1 MWLDPKEMSE
11 WAYNECKENYWNSE
25 LLEILKPLITDK
37 YWVKQYCWKINA
49 DWDMLKKG
57 WPKCKDDKY
66 ECFKK
71 EGRAKGIW
79 EFRLKTP
86 KDIFYETAERFFRD
100 YENKIEEMRVRQ
112 FLNDPGVIHPTLINQ
127 VIPRVSDIMLKKGK
141 R

>member
-1 MWLDPKEMSE
+1 MSK
-11 WAYNECKENYWNSE
+11 WAYNECKENYWKSE

-79 EFRLKTP
+79 EHKLKTP
-86 KDIFYETAERFFRD
+86 KDKLIEVLENFYKE
-100 YENKIEEMRVRQ
+100 YSEEEIKRIIMEP
-112 FLNDPGVIHPTLINQ
+112 FANDPYTIHIPTTNQ
-127 VIPRVSDIMLKKGK
+127 DIPKISDYMTEVK
-141 R
+141 